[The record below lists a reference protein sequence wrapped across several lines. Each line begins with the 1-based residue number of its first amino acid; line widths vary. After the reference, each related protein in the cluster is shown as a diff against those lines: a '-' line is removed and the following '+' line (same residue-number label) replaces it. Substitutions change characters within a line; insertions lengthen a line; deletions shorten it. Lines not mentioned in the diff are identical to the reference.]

1 MGLVSE
7 LRRRNVLR
15 MVVLYV
21 VAAWVIIQ
29 VAEVL
34 IDLAKLPD
42 WIGTTTLALLTVGF
56 PIALI
61 FSWFYEI
68 TPQGISLEKDV
79 ERGESITH
87 VTGRRL
93 DFIVISLLC
102 AAVILFAYDKWWM
115 GGPPEKS
122 IAVLPFTNMSGDPQQ
137 EYFSD
142 GISEELLNP

>member
-7 LRRRNVLR
+7 LRRRNVFR
-15 MVVLYV
+15 MAVLYA
-21 VAAWVIIQ
+21 VAAWLIMQ

-34 IDLAKLPD
+34 ESLVGLPAWAGSAILVVLA
-42 WIGTTTLALLTVGF
+42 IGF

-68 TPQGISLEKDV
+68 TPEGISLEKDV
-79 ERGESITH
+79 DRAESITH

-102 AAVILFAYDKWWM
+102 AACSYR
-115 GGPPEKS
+115 
-122 IAVLPFTNMSGDPQQ
+122 
-137 EYFSD
+137 
-142 GISEELLNP
+142 